1 VRRAFEAAIKNGDL
15 TYAAYC
21 GDQLNTNLL
30 AAGDPLAEV
39 EREAEQGLAFARKMR
54 FGLVIDAVTTQL
66 GLIRTLRGLTPTFG
80 CLDDDQFNEIRIERR
95 FSNNPD
101 LAFVEF
107 WYWVRK
113 LQARFFSGDYA
124 AALDASSRARRLL
137 WTSISQ
143 FETAEYYF
151 YDALSRAA
159 SCDSAADGE
168 RQQLDV
174 IAAHYRQLQVWA
186 ANCPDNFEN
195 RAALVGAEIARING
209 RDIDAMRL
217 YEQAIRSARANG
229 FVHNEALANELA
241 AGFYAARGFEKIA
254 RVYLQDARYGYQRWG
269 ADGKVRQLERLHPH
283 LRDAATPTSAIATVG
298 ATIKQLDVGTVLK
311 AAQAVSSEIVL
322 NELIKT
328 LLRIAVEHAGASR
341 GLLILFAGDEPR
353 IEAEAITDRGEVEVT
368 LRQTAVS
375 PADLPNSMFHYVIRT
390 LESVIIDDATAQN
403 PFSTDQCIYQ
413 KLARSILCLPLV
425 KQSKLLG
432 VLYLENSLASHVFTA
447 DRTSL
452 LELLASQAAISL
464 ENARLYSDLRESEA
478 RIRRLV
484 DANIIGIMTWSADG
498 RIIEANQGFLGML
511 GYSREDLV
519 SGKLRRTELTP
530 AEWRD
535 ADDQAIAELKAA
547 GTVRA
552 REREISE
559 KTAAACRCS
568 SARRTWR
575 ERGRRVS
582 PSCSTCPSANALNTW
597 LDWYSRPPPI
607 AYPSSDAIT
616 GGSAQ
621 TRPWS
626 GDGGIPAEKFI
637 GRHIADFLGTDT
649 FEQTAKPNYDLCF
662 AGEQVNYAGWFNLT
676 LGRRYL
682 AATYTPLRPDSERV
696 EAALVISRDLTE
708 HMLASEALREAQIG
722 LAHANRVR
730 TMGQL
735 TASIAHEVNQPLAA
749 HHRQRRRLSA
759 LARS

>member
-229 FVHNEALANELA
+229 FVHNQHSPTSSPPASTPRVGSRRLPASICRMPATVIN
-241 AGFYAARGFEKIA
+241 AGEPM
-254 RVYLQDARYGYQRWG
+254 ARYGNSNGFIRIFAMLQPPRPPLPPRAQRSSNW
-269 ADGKVRQLERLHPH
+269 
-283 LRDAATPTSAIATVG
+283 TSA
-298 ATIKQLDVGTVLK
+298 
-311 AAQAVSSEIVL
+311 
-322 NELIKT
+322 
-328 LLRIAVEHAGASR
+328 
-341 GLLILFAGDEPR
+341 P
-353 IEAEAITDRGEVEVT
+353 
-368 LRQTAVS
+368 
-375 PADLPNSMFHYVIRT
+375 
-390 LESVIIDDATAQN
+390 
-403 PFSTDQCIYQ
+403 C
-413 KLARSILCLPLV
+413 
-425 KQSKLLG
+425 
-432 VLYLENSLASHVFTA
+432 
-447 DRTSL
+447 
-452 LELLASQAAISL
+452 
-464 ENARLYSDLRESEA
+464 
-478 RIRRLV
+478 
-484 DANIIGIMTWSADG
+484 
-498 RIIEANQGFLGML
+498 
-511 GYSREDLV
+511 
-519 SGKLRRTELTP
+519 
-530 AEWRD
+530 
-535 ADDQAIAELKAA
+535 
-547 GTVRA
+547 
-552 REREISE
+552 
-559 KTAAACRCS
+559 
-568 SARRTWR
+568 
-575 ERGRRVS
+575 
-582 PSCSTCPSANALNTW
+582 
-597 LDWYSRPPPI
+597 SRP
-607 AYPSSDAIT
+607 
-616 GGSAQ
+616 
-621 TRPWS
+621 
-626 GDGGIPAEKFI
+626 
-637 GRHIADFLGTDT
+637 
-649 FEQTAKPNYDLCF
+649 
-662 AGEQVNYAGWFNLT
+662 
-676 LGRRYL
+676 
-682 AATYTPLRPDSERV
+682 
-696 EAALVISRDLTE
+696 
-708 HMLASEALREAQIG
+708 
-722 LAHANRVR
+722 
-730 TMGQL
+730 
-735 TASIAHEVNQPLAA
+735 
-749 HHRQRRRLSA
+749 RRRSPV
-759 LARS
+759 RSS